1 MDAEAAA
8 RGQQVRYEPDDR
20 PPLPVTVGLGLQY
33 AMISVASVV
42 LAPTIMISVA
52 GGSDAYLS
60 WAVCAALLIS
70 GITTAIQARRVGR
83 IGAGYILVMGTSSAF
98 LAICVSALERGGP
111 ALLAT
116 LVIVAALFQFAL
128 AARMSL
134 LRRIFTPT
142 VAGTVL
148 MLIPVDVAPVI
159 IRKLTD
165 VPEGASPAAAPVV
178 AAVTLLLTVGIA
190 LRSVGALR
198 VWAPALGIVAGC
210 VVGGVGFGIYD
221 LSAIGTASWVGLPA
235 FAWPGFDLGF
245 GPTFWALLPAFVLV
259 TLVGAM
265 DTLGDAIAIQ
275 RVSWRKPR
283 AIDFRSIQGALNA
296 DGVGNLLAGIA
307 GTVPNTTYGNS
318 IAVAELTG
326 ITARSVGMCVGAVFA
341 VLAVLPK
348 FVAAIIAIPGPTVG
362 AYYLVLV
369 ALLFIFGVKIIIQE
383 GLDYRRSIVVGLAFW
398 IGVGFKFGWIF
409 PDYFQGPWSE
419 LLANGMTVGGFT
431 VIFLN
436 LVAEFGRKRRLRLK
450 TALNDDAFA
459 EVDGVL
465 SRLAADRR
473 WDERTVRQV
482 RAVGE
487 ETLHVLLRDRG
498 TAGGER
504 QLLLIAEGDATGAEL
519 EFIAAMEDANLEDRM
534 AMLTEGGAGTP
545 SEEEL
550 PLRLLRHYASSV
562 RHQQYHETD
571 VVAVRVDASPSS
583 PRVTPD

>member
-1 MDAEAAA
+1 MDSRATPP
-8 RGQQVRYEPDDR
+8 GQHVRYEPDDR
-20 PPLPVTVGLGLQY
+20 PPLPITVGLGLQY
-33 AMISVASVV
+33 ALISVAGVV
-42 LAPTIMISVA
+42 LAPTIMIGAA

-60 WAVCAALLIS
+60 WAVCSALLIS

-98 LAICVSALERGGP
+98 LAICISALERGGP
-111 ALLAT
+111 GLLAS
-116 LVIVAALFQFAL
+116 LIIVAALFQFAL
-128 AARMSL
+128 AAKMSL

-159 IRKLTD
+159 VRKLTEL
-165 VPEGASPAAAPVV
+165 PEGASAAAAPII
-178 AAVTLLLTVGIA
+178 AAVTLLVTVGIA
-190 LRSVGALR
+190 LRSFGTLR

-210 VVGGVGFGIYD
+210 AVAGLGFGVYD
-221 LSAIGTASWVGLPA
+221 TSAIAAASWVGLPA
-235 FAWPGFDLGF
+235 FAYPGLDLSF
-245 GPTFWALLPAFVLV
+245 GPAFWALLPAFVMV

-296 DGVGNLLAGIA
+296 DGLGNLLSGIA

-326 ITARSVGMCVGAVFA
+326 ITARSVGVCVGMVFA
-341 VLAVLPK
+341 LFAVLPK
-348 FVAAIIAIPGPTVG
+348 LVAAIIAIPGPVVG
-362 AYYLVLV
+362 TYYLVLV
-369 ALLFIFGVKIIIQE
+369 ALLFIFGVKIIVQD

-398 IGVGFKFGWIF
+398 VGVGFKFGWIF
-409 PDYFQGPWSE
+409 PDYFQGSWSD
-419 LLANGMTVGGFT
+419 LLGNGMTVGGFM

-436 LVAEFGRKRRLRLK
+436 LVGEFGRKRRLRLR
-450 TALNDDAFA
+450 TTLNEEAFR

-465 SRLAADRR
+465 SRLAADRQ
-473 WDERTVRQV
+473 WDERMVRQL

-487 ETLHVLLRDRG
+487 ETLHVLLRDAG
-498 TAGGER
+498 TADAER
-504 QLLLIAEGDATGAEL
+504 RLLLIAEGDGSRAEL
-519 EFIAAMEDANLEDRM
+519 EFIAAMDETNLEDQM
-534 AMLTEGGAGTP
+534 AMLTEGGAGAP

-562 RHQQYHETD
+562 RHQQYHDTD

-583 PRVTPD
+583 RT